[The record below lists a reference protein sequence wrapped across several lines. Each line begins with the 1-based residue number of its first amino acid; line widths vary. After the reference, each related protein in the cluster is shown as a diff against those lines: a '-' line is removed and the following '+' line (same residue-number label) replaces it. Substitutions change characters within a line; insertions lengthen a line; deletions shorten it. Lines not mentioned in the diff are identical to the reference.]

1 MGLDMGDVR
10 IGIALSDPGR
20 IIAQPWDTLHRKA
33 EPADLAALTALA
45 TEHEVDQVVVGWPV
59 MLSGAVG
66 PQARKVDRFADALT
80 AHLALPVERWDER
93 LTTVAAERALR
104 EGGLSGRQRR
114 QVVDKVAAALILQS
128 WLDAHPRGTPQ

>member
-1 MGLDMGDVR
+1 MGLDVGDVR

-20 IIAQPWDTLHRKA
+20 IIAQPWETLHRKT
-33 EPADLAALTALA
+33 EPTDLAALMALT
-45 TEHEVDQVVVGWPV
+45 TEHEVDQIVVGWPV

-66 PQARKVDRFADALT
+66 PQARKVDRFANALA

-93 LTTVAAERALR
+93 MTTVAAERALR

-128 WLDAHPRGTPQ
+128 WLDAHPEGTPQ